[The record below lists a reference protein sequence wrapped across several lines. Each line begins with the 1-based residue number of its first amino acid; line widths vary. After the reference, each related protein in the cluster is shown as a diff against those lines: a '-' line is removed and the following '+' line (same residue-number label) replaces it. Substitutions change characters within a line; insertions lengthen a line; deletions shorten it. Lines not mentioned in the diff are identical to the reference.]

1 MTRPPSRRDVIQI
14 GGLGLAGL
22 LLPGVGCSGQLR
34 VQGTVQA
41 RKLSYPPSEIFS
53 GLEWLAPAMR
63 YPGTDSDMHWWTW
76 GADDALYVV
85 DDDGNNFDFAPDWK
99 NYLRVTGSPPHHKVV
114 EISQFPGLKL
124 TGPEFGKNG
133 KRRVFNDDENSNR
146 TRYVCGSL
154 AVGSRLYVAVYDYNN
169 DVRGKS
175 RDFIDRISPNA
186 GIVALIYSDDGGK
199 TWENIPSKDHPNA
212 EKPYFLGQRFAGL
225 QFVGFG
231 PGYSDLPPDVAGYV
245 YAISNDDNW
254 ASGDHVFL
262 ARAPLDQVLKR
273 RAWEFYAGEGKG
285 HRATRPVWVSEEE
298 RAKPI
303 LSDPKHVGHPDMT
316 YNKTLGRYFLSVF
329 SDGVP
334 HSLETPFD
342 VAMKTWDKRAE
353 LQIYEGPSPW
363 GPWKVGLNDPA
374 WEGPKHV
381 PYLPHIPS
389 KWWSADGLSGILL
402 FSGDYTDN
410 GPTPH
415 VSQDSYYGFM
425 TRPFRLVRSV
435 ARER

>member
-63 YPGTDSDMHWWTW
+63 YPGTNSDMHWWTW

-199 TWENIPSKDHPNA
+199 TWENIPSKDQPNA

-273 RAWEFYAGEGKG
+273 RAWEF
-285 HRATRPVWVSEEE
+285 
-298 RAKPI
+298 
-303 LSDPKHVGHPDMT
+303 
-316 YNKTLGRYFLSVF
+316 
-329 SDGVP
+329 
-334 HSLETPFD
+334 
-342 VAMKTWDKRAE
+342 
-353 LQIYEGPSPW
+353 
-363 GPWKVGLNDPA
+363 
-374 WEGPKHV
+374 
-381 PYLPHIPS
+381 
-389 KWWSADGLSGILL
+389 
-402 FSGDYTDN
+402 
-410 GPTPH
+410 
-415 VSQDSYYGFM
+415 
-425 TRPFRLVRSV
+425 
-435 ARER
+435 